1 MSWTNEDVRDEID
14 EQDDEEGVAWMDS
27 KGKIVEAAFCEY
39 FLEKHPLMCLDQK
52 LFDLDGE
59 VNENR
64 LLHEIHQ
71 EIRYAARNDIAKKAK
86 RMVEAIKIET
96 YREEWDTQLDR
107 IHLKNGTYYLDERG
121 FVPDKE
127 LCLNRFPVEYQ
138 ADAPAP
144 AAWLNFLDGLL
155 VPEDIP
161 TLQEYLGYLLIPST
175 KAQKMMILTGR
186 GGEGKSRIGLVL
198 KKLMGDSVHMESIH
212 RLETNRFASANLEH
226 KLVMVDDDLQMSAL
240 PDTRNV
246 KSIVTA
252 EDKTCIERKGKQ
264 ATQGRL
270 YVRLLCFGNG
280 NLIAVND
287 SSDGFWR
294 RQILISVKDRPPD
307 RIDDPFLIEKLS
319 EELPGIFLWA
329 LEGLKRLLANQYRFT
344 LSERAKQNLAA
355 AMEDGCHLDQF
366 MQASSYVRFDP
377 EKSARS
383 TYLFRAYNKWCGD
396 NLEKPVTQKKFSQYL
411 FKNAERYGIRFS
423 KHIEGGFRGYRGVY
437 VRPDCALE

>member
-294 RQILISVKDRPPD
+294 RQILISVKDSLRIRRMFVPPLPTIMPFCPSLSTFITA
-307 RIDDPFLIEKLS
+307 RIQTS
-319 EELPGIFLWA
+319 
-329 LEGLKRLLANQYRFT
+329 LEF
-344 LSERAKQNLAA
+344 
-355 AMEDGCHLDQF
+355 
-366 MQASSYVRFDP
+366 SSY
-377 EKSARS
+377 SMSS
-383 TYLFRAYNKWCGD
+383 TS
-396 NLEKPVTQKKFSQYL
+396 T
-411 FKNAERYGIRFS
+411 
-423 KHIEGGFRGYRGVY
+423 
-437 VRPDCALE
+437 